1 MALLTWSTRYS
12 VQVKKL
18 DDQHKKLIDILNNL
32 HDAMKVG
39 KGKDVL
45 GEVLDG
51 LIAYTGDHFSEEERL
66 MKTNAFPGYEE
77 HKKEHNLLVLQ
88 ARDIQSQFRSG
99 NGVLTQEV
107 MSFLK
112 NWLENHILGSD
123 KVYGPFLNQKGI
135 V

>member
-99 NGVLTQEV
+99 NCVLTQEV